1 MRDRDIWL
9 SALVLLC
16 GCRTKSTESTALPP
30 STAAATHASTSP
42 ATSKLCVSAGKLRL
56 AEAKGGLMLIDSPGV
71 RATLVG
77 SSSRAHR
84 GTLTFTY
91 RGPSKVTEPLANGE
105 VRRQIGLKLRA
116 KDTCNVVYAMWHIEP
131 THGVFVSVKSN
142 PGMSRHEQCG
152 DRGYRNLKSSA
163 SSSPNVVVTDR
174 TEHTLVAT
182 LSGPSDRHLHVE
194 ADGVVAFDD
203 DLPANVIEGPSAF
216 EGPFGLRSDNGVFDA
231 TLRTDTDVAF
241 TELTTDCP

>member
-9 SALVLLC
+9 SALLIAC
-16 GCRTKSTESTALPP
+16 GCRTASTEPATLPTSTA
-30 STAAATHASTSP
+30 TATRSSP
-42 ATSKLCVSAGKLRL
+42 RTSKLCVSAGKLRL
-56 AEAKGGLMLIDSPGV
+56 DEAKRGLMLIDSPGV

-77 SSSRAHR
+77 SSRAHR
-84 GTLTFTY
+84 GTLAFTY
-91 RGPSKVTEPLANGE
+91 RGPSHVTEPLANGE
-105 VRRQIGLKLRA
+105 IRRQIGLKIRA

-152 DRGYRNLKSSA
+152 DRGYTNLKSSPH
-163 SSSPNVVVTDR
+163 SSHDGVWTDR
-174 TEHTLVAT
+174 TEHTLIAT
-182 LSGPSDRHLHVE
+182 LSGPSDRHLRVE

-203 DLPANVIEGPSAF
+203 DLPSNVIEGPSAF

-231 TLRTDTDVAF
+231 TLRTDNDDAS
-241 TELTTDCP
+241 TELSTDCL

>member
-1 MRDRDIWL
+1 
-9 SALVLLC
+9 
-16 GCRTKSTESTALPP
+16 
-30 STAAATHASTSP
+30 
-42 ATSKLCVSAGKLRL
+42 
-56 AEAKGGLMLIDSPGV
+56 MLIDSPGV
-71 RATLVG
+71 RATLIGG
-77 SSSRAHR
+77 SSSSHR

-91 RGPSKVTEPLANGE
+91 RGPSKLTEPLANGE

-142 PGMSRHEQCG
+142 PGMRRHEECG
-152 DRGYRNLKSSA
+152 DRGYTNLR
-163 SSSPNVVVTDR
+163 SSSSSIPSLMITDR

-182 LSGPSDRHLHVE
+182 LSGPSDRHLRVE
-194 ADGVVAFDD
+194 ADGLVAFDD
-203 DLPANVIEGPSAF
+203 DLPTNVIEGPSAF

-231 TLRTDTDVAF
+231 TLRTDSDVAF